1 MTTEKMT
8 VHQALCD
15 VKVANSKIEDAI
27 AGATFVCANRAN
39 AMRVN
44 GIKQEEYEN
53 NAKED
58 YQRINDLIRRT
69 EAIKKAI
76 NQYNAEH
83 KVMIGDKEYTVA
95 EAIYMMQRGMENKKR
110 LIHSMQRELNIADRE
125 IASANGE
132 KLDAAA
138 ERNAATQF
146 GGEKNQKSSDDYRQF
161 INKYKEENQLV
172 LIDPLGIRDK
182 IKELQDEVDGFT
194 SKVDAAIQTA
204 NATTEITIEY

>member
-15 VKVANSKIEDAI
+15 VKVASSKINDAI
-27 AGATFVCANRAN
+27 AGANFVCANRAN
-39 AMRVN
+39 AMRVD

-58 YQRINDLIRRT
+58 YQRITDLIRRT

-83 KVMIGDKEYTVA
+83 KVMIGNKEYTVA
-95 EAIYMMQRGMENKKR
+95 EAIYMMQRGMESKKH
-110 LIHSMQRELNIADRE
+110 LIHSMQRALNTADRE
-125 IASANGE
+125 IAAANGE

-182 IKELQDEVDGFT
+182 IKELQDWVDGFT
-194 SKVDAAIQTA
+194 SMVDAAIQTA

>member
-95 EAIYMMQRGMENKKR
+95 EAIYMMQRGMVNKRR
-110 LIHSMQRELNIADRE
+110 LIQSMQRELNIADRE

-132 KLDAAA
+132 MLDAAA

-182 IKELQDEVDGFT
+182 IKKLQDEVDGFT